1 MAFDKK
7 NRFANAKTFAELE
20 DMYEYFVSPENLS
33 ADGERSPAEANRLFN
48 QIGEDFNARDEEL
61 RNAQDPNSPMR

>member
-1 MAFDKK
+1 MAFEKK

-20 DMYEYFVSPENLS
+20 DLYEAAVSPENLL
-33 ADGERSPAEANRLFN
+33 ADGERSRAEANRLFN

-61 RNAQDPNSPMR
+61 RNAQAPNTPMR

>member
-1 MAFDKK
+1 MAFEKK

-20 DMYEYFVSPENLS
+20 DMYECAVSPENLL
-33 ADGERSPAEANRLFN
+33 ADGERSRAEANRLFN

-61 RNAQDPNSPMR
+61 RNAHGLNESMR